1 MVADA
6 QERGTSAV
14 DRGMC
19 TVSQPVPMRRA
30 RLPADGKAE
39 EVDALKTSGS
49 QKIVS
54 LRKCTLSFLYH

>member
-1 MVADA
+1 MAAEA
-6 QERGTSAV
+6 QERGPSAV
-14 DRGMC
+14 DRGRC
-19 TVSQPVPMRRA
+19 GVSQPESMQRA

-54 LRKCTLSFLYH
+54 LRKCALSILHH